1 MKIGLFFF
9 VLLLFRLGNP
19 FPTFLTS
26 DLVKV
31 YTKIS
36 KFQQTIARD
45 LLNKKDD
52 LPIVKLT
59 LEQILTSNLENS
71 RISILFQ

>member
-19 FPTFLTS
+19 FLTFLTS

-45 LLNKKDD
+45 LLNNKDD